1 MASIRRRDFIAAAGS
16 TAVVWPLVA
25 RAQRIERMRRIGV
38 LTLLSSQDEGGRV
51 ADFVAGLRGLGYN
64 EGHDLDIDYRY
75 ADGDTERLDLLARE
89 LVALKPDLIYAGE
102 PTAARAVK
110 RVAPTLPIVCAS
122 LGDHLSDLFASYAKP
137 GGSVTGLAM
146 IVEGLNA
153 KQVEIA
159 LELVPGAMR
168 IGLLVNPHG
177 ANRDFIIRQVE
188 AATRTR
194 GLTAFIEE
202 APAPEKLADTFEQ
215 FSRAQAV
222 IIAPNGMFIN
232 QRRSIV
238 ELALRAGL
246 PTIYQD
252 RADVDAGGLAS
263 YGLDYSESYRRAA
276 MFVDKILKGAK
287 PGDLPIEFPT
297 KLVLVIN
304 LKTAKAI
311 GLEMP
316 PSLLARADE
325 VIE

>member
-1 MASIRRRDFIAAAGS
+1 MFDMRRREFISLLGGAA
-16 TAVVWPLVA
+16 VWPTMA
-25 RAQRIERMRRIGV
+25 HPAGRGPRIGV
-38 LTLLSSQDEGGRV
+38 LTLLSSHDEGGRV

-64 EGHDLDIDYRY
+64 EGHNLDIDYRY
-75 ADGDTERLDLLARE
+75 ADGDTERLDPLARE

-102 PTAARAVK
+102 PSAARAVN
-110 RVAPTLPIVCAS
+110 RAAPTLPIVCAS
-122 LGDHLSDLFASYAKP
+122 LGDHLTDLFASYAKP

-153 KQVEIA
+153 KQVEVA
-159 LELVPGAMR
+159 LELVPGTMR
-168 IGLLVNPHG
+168 IGLLVNPQG

-194 GLTAFIEE
+194 GLTVFIEE
-202 APAPEKLADTFEQ
+202 ALTPEKLAGAFEQ
-215 FSRAQAV
+215 FSKARVQAV

-297 KLVLVIN
+297 KLVLVVNI
-304 LKTAKAI
+304 KTARAL
-311 GLEMP
+311 GLTISP
-316 PSLLARADE
+316 VLLARADE